1 MERAQ
6 NPASEP
12 DVDLPNFDELV
23 EPTTRTRTE
32 RIKKAE
38 KKMKRRGLNPLLVTP
53 LSALPLDICARFPTE
68 LHEYII
74 AQLRDDRQTLSICS
88 LVSTHWS
95 ASSRYHLFQT
105 ASTIH
110 VHRNNFQQF
119 CELLATQR
127 LNIYVGRLRLETH
140 IIDDR
145 FPGGATFQFN
155 HDLHRFTGLPSLKY
169 LCLEG
174 HHDNLFPEFFA
185 ALAQNFQS
193 VTELELI
200 SMHFDSFTQFQAVVD
215 SLPLLRCLMVDGSL
229 PSDFDSDSE
238 DEGARTPPTYSRQ
251 QKLVDVVAICNRMP
265 EVLSWLPFQS
275 NIRRLAISIA
285 RWYRDAHTPLLSNVL
300 RMLGPRLE
308 HLILHDTDTSHP
320 LDLSANTA
328 LHTLE
333 LIGIECLWATTQ
345 SDLEWVPALLSQ
357 LRSPI
362 LRRLALVVH
371 LEDHRGVDLFDWPR
385 IAESLAPFNSLAQ
398 VKISVSN
405 HKNRAAEAIAKY
417 LQPRSYALQV
427 VPWER
432 RYQYS
437 LRSFDSV
444 W

>member
-1 MERAQ
+1 M
-6 NPASEP
+6 
-12 DVDLPNFDELV
+12 

-32 RIKKAE
+32 RRIKKGGDSA
-38 KKMKRRGLNPLLVTP
+38 LNPLLVTP

-119 CELLATQR
+119 CELLTTQR

-145 FPGGATFQFN
+145 FDGGPTFQFN
-155 HDLHRFTGLPSLKY
+155 HDLKATTTTS
-169 LCLEG
+169 
-174 HHDNLFPEFFA
+174 FPEFFA
-185 ALAQNFQS
+185 AFAQNFQS

-200 SMHFDSFTQFQAVVD
+200 SMHFDSFTQFLLVVD
-215 SLPLLRCLMVDGSL
+215 SSPLLCRLVVDGSL
-229 PSDFDSDSE
+229 RILTPE
-238 DEGARTPPTYSRQ
+238 DEETRTPPTYSQ
-251 QKLVDVVAICNRMP
+251 QKKLVDVVAICNEMP
-265 EVLSWLPFQS
+265 QVLAWLPFQS
-275 NIRRLAISIA
+275 NIRRLAISIVW
-285 RWYRDAHTPLLSNVL
+285 WYRDEHTPLLSNAL

-308 HLILHDTDTSHP
+308 HLILHGTDTSHP

-357 LRSPI
+357 LRSPV
-362 LRRLALVVH
+362 LRRLALVIH
-371 LEDHRGVDLFDWPR
+371 LEDHRGVDLFDWPH
-385 IAESLAPFNSLAQ
+385 IAESVAPVNSLAQ

-405 HKNRAAEAIAKY
+405 HKNRAAEDIAKY
-417 LQPRSYALQV
+417 LHPRSYALQV

-432 RYQYS
+432 RRRHS
-437 LRSFDSV
+437 LRSFDSQ